1 MATSYTE
8 EKVSPNATLIIK
20 KHYKECGHTTKDYAE
35 IPEELVNRT
44 RKQVEQT
51 YSDWEIR
58 GFSPNEIVILK
69 EVGGIC
75 NEHYVLRE
83 KDGKVVIY
91 TQDANGKESINE
103 ITEISTEYLT
113 EDDKAKLKEGI
124 KATGKEELNSL
135 IEDYE

>member
-1 MATSYTE
+1 M
-8 EKVSPNATLIIK
+8 
-20 KHYKECGHTTKDYAE
+20 
-35 IPEELVNRT
+35 
-44 RKQVEQT
+44 
-51 YSDWEIR
+51 
-58 GFSPNEIVILK
+58 
-69 EVGGIC
+69 
-75 NEHYVLRE
+75 
-83 KDGKVVIY
+83 VIY